1 MTQKVQLGQ
10 CSQHSNLRSV
20 AIISSQSR
28 RFSKDSNLSLF
39 ELACQPCIDILKA
52 GTIYK
57 NNIDALLFSSCS
69 AEQYSS
75 SILCDL
81 LGIRP
86 KISYRINNLCNS
98 GTNAVVSAFCCI
110 SAGLCD
116 SALVVGAEK
125 ADSPGNRLTWDITRG
140 SFGYPV
146 HWAALFAKAHMRRYG
161 TTEEQMAMI
170 AVKNHMNAEKNPN
183 ALFNKAVTLEDVMHS
198 KSIVT
203 PLKLLDCS
211 VSCEGSSA
219 VLLMA
224 EDQAKKLI
232 ETPVWIKGIG
242 QQTNSASF
250 SKVTDDLCGMETARI
265 AAKAAYDMA
274 KVTPSQV
281 DVAELH
287 DAFTI
292 LEILAYEDL
301 GFVAKGEGGKFV
313 NQKEVAIN
321 PRGGILGCG
330 HPVGATGVAQTAEI
344 AAQLSG
350 KADKRQVERCQ
361 IGLVH
366 NLAAAGTS
374 STVIVLGV

>member
-1 MTQKVQLGQ
+1 LTQKVQLGQ
-10 CSQHSNLRSV
+10 CSQHFDVRNV
-20 AIISSQSR
+20 AIISFQSTK
-28 RFSKDSNLSLF
+28 FTKDSNLSIF
-39 ELACQPCIDILKA
+39 ELACQPCIEMLKA

-69 AEQYSS
+69 TEQYSS
-75 SILCDL
+75 SILCEL
-81 LGIRP
+81 LGIKP
-86 KISYRINNLCNS
+86 KMSYCINNLCNS

-125 ADSPGNRLTWDITRG
+125 ANSLGNRLTWDITRG

-170 AVKNHMNAEKNPN
+170 SVKNHMNARKNPN
-183 ALFNKAVTLEDVMHS
+183 ALFNEAVTLEDVMHS
-198 KSIVT
+198 KSIVA

-219 VLLMA
+219 VLLVA
-224 EDQAKKLI
+224 EDEAKKLTD
-232 ETPVWIKGIG
+232 TPVWIKGIG

-250 SKVTDDLCGMETARI
+250 SKVSEDLCGIETARI

-281 DVAELH
+281 DVVELH

-301 GFVAKGEGGKFV
+301 GFVAKGDGGKFV

-321 PRGGILGCG
+321 PRGGILGSG

-344 AAQLSG
+344 AAQISG
-350 KADKRQVERCQ
+350 KADKRQIDNCH

>member
-1 MTQKVQLGQ
+1 LTQKVQLGQ
-10 CSQHSNLRSV
+10 CSQHFDVRNV
-20 AIISSQSR
+20 AIISSQSTK
-28 RFSKDSNLSLF
+28 FTKDSNLSIF
-39 ELACQPCIDILKA
+39 ELACQPCIEMLKA

-57 NNIDALLFSSCS
+57 NNIDALVFSTCS
-69 AEQYSS
+69 TEQYSS
-75 SILCDL
+75 SILCEL
-81 LGIRP
+81 LGIKP
-86 KISYRINNLCNS
+86 KMSYCINNLCNS

-125 ADSPGNRLTWDITRG
+125 ANSLGNRLTWDITRG

-170 AVKNHMNAEKNPN
+170 SVKNHMNARKNPN
-183 ALFNKAVTLEDVMHS
+183 ALFNEAVTLEDVMHS
-198 KSIVT
+198 KSIVA

-211 VSCEGSSA
+211 VLCEGSSA
-219 VLLMA
+219 VLLVA
-224 EDQAKKLI
+224 EDGAKKLTD
-232 ETPVWIKGIG
+232 TPVWIKGIG

-250 SKVTDDLCGMETARI
+250 SKVSEDLCGIETARI

-281 DVAELH
+281 DVVELH

-301 GFVAKGEGGKFV
+301 GFVAKGDGGKFV

-321 PRGGILGCG
+321 PRGGILGSG

-344 AAQLSG
+344 AAQISG
-350 KADKRQVERCQ
+350 KADKRQIDNCH

>member
-1 MTQKVQLGQ
+1 MQKVQLGQ
-10 CSQHSNLRSV
+10 CSRHSDVRKV
-20 AIISSQSR
+20 AIISSQTGK
-28 RFSKDSNLSLF
+28 FAKDSNLSLF
-39 ELACQPCIDILKA
+39 ELACQPCIDILK
-52 GTIYK
+52 TSKLYK
-57 NNIDALLFSSCS
+57 NNIDAVVFSSCS
-69 AEQYSS
+69 ADQYSS
-75 SILCDL
+75 SILCEY
-81 LGIRP
+81 LGIKP
-86 KISYRINNLCNS
+86 KISYRIDSLCNS
-98 GTNAVVSAFCCI
+98 GTNAVVSAFCYI
-110 SAGLCD
+110 SSGLCD
-116 SALVVGAEK
+116 SVLVVGAEK
-125 ADSPGNRLTWDITRG
+125 ANSPGNRLTWDIARG
-140 SFGYPV
+140 SFSYPV

-170 AVKNHMNAEKNPN
+170 SVKNHINAEKNPK
-183 ALFNKAVTLEDVMHS
+183 ALFDKAVTLEDVMRS
-198 KSIVT
+198 RCIVT

-219 VLLMA
+219 VLLLA
-224 EDQAKKLI
+224 EDKAKKLTD
-232 ETPVWIKGIG
+232 TPVWIKGIG

-250 SKVTDDLCGMETARI
+250 SKMTDNLCGIESAKI
-265 AAKAAYDMA
+265 AARAAYKMA
-274 KVTPSQV
+274 KVTPSQI
-281 DVAELH
+281 DVVELH

-313 NQKEVAIN
+313 NQKEITIN

-350 KADKRQVERCQ
+350 KADKRQVDRCD

-374 STVIVLGV
+374 STVMVLGV

>member
-1 MTQKVQLGQ
+1 MQKVQLGQ
-10 CSQHSNLRSV
+10 CSRHSDVRKV
-20 AIISSQSR
+20 AIISSQTGK
-28 RFSKDSNLSLF
+28 FAKDSNLSLF
-39 ELACQPCIDILKA
+39 ELACQPCIDILK
-52 GTIYK
+52 TSKLYK
-57 NNIDALLFSSCS
+57 NNIDAVVFSSCS
-69 AEQYSS
+69 ADQYSS
-75 SILCDL
+75 SILCEY
-81 LGIRP
+81 LGIKP
-86 KISYRINNLCNS
+86 KISYRIDNLCNS
-98 GTNAVVSAFCCI
+98 GTNAVVSAFCYI
-110 SAGLCD
+110 SSGLCD
-116 SALVVGAEK
+116 SVLVVGAEK
-125 ADSPGNRLTWDITRG
+125 ANSPGNRLTWDIARG
-140 SFGYPV
+140 SFSYPV

-170 AVKNHMNAEKNPN
+170 SVKNHINAEKNPK
-183 ALFNKAVTLEDVMHS
+183 ALFDKAVTLEDVMRS
-198 KSIVT
+198 RCIVT

-219 VLLMA
+219 VLLLA
-224 EDQAKKLI
+224 EDKAKKLTD
-232 ETPVWIKGIG
+232 TPVWIKGIG

-250 SKVTDDLCGMETARI
+250 SKMTDNLCGIESAKI
-265 AAKAAYDMA
+265 AARAAYKMA
-274 KVTPSQV
+274 KITPSQI
-281 DVAELH
+281 DVVELH

-313 NQKEVAIN
+313 NQKEIAIN

-350 KADKRQVERCQ
+350 KADKRQVDRCD

-374 STVIVLGV
+374 STVMVLGV